1 MKATVKATEVKNK
14 TFTVELSA
22 DEAATLRAIF
32 ENIGGSPVA
41 GHPRALLDDIN
52 DGLARRGAK
61 ISNGIRTRG
70 VFYVDKA

>member
-14 TFTVELSA
+14 IFTVELSV

-32 ENIGGSPVA
+32 EKIGGSPDA
-41 GHPRALLDDIN
+41 GHPRALLDSIN
-52 DGLARRGAK
+52 EGLGRRGAK

-70 VFYVDKA
+70 LFYVDKA